1 MLKYTTPLLQLSIK
15 VVSPFEFL
23 SKVINDEEQE
33 IFSVVVIDDGIE
45 EIEEISKVIEEEMEE
60 RALYGILSLSKETR
74 EIHKL

>member
-1 MLKYTTPLLQLSIK
+1 M
-15 VVSPFEFL
+15 VSPFEFL

-60 RALYGILSLSKETR
+60 RALYRNLIIVKRDEGNPQIMSWSQG
-74 EIHKL
+74 